1 MEEKILARHPE
12 KGKQGVKISKAKYE
26 QMRATLVKILRAR
39 GEITFTELAEAANEH
54 LQGKFDGSITWY
66 VTTVKLDLEARKV
79 IKRVPK
85 TKPPL
90 LKLVQG

>member
-12 KGKQGVKISKAKYE
+12 KDKHGVKISKAKYE
-26 QMRATLVKILRAR
+26 QMRAALVKILRER
-39 GEITFTELAEAANEH
+39 GEITFTELAQAANEQ
-54 LQGKFDGSITWY
+54 LRGQFAGSIPWY

-90 LKLVQG
+90 LRLVKS